1 MIGWLIFLA
10 VLLLILTMPCGVYAS
25 YSSGAT
31 ELKLIVGFLRINL
44 LRPSK
49 KQEKKAKKKK
59 FESHEQ
65 VKEKKKIGDF
75 WPIVNLVFELLTD
88 FRRKLTIK
96 DLRFKLTLGGSD
108 PYDLSVNYGRYWIAL
123 GNLMPHLESWFTIQ
137 KRNLEIACDYT
148 ADDTKIDAS
157 IDLRLSFAV
166 LLHMAIYHGFR
177 IFVKYY
183 KITKDGAVS

>member
-1 MIGWLIFLA
+1 MIGWLIILA
-10 VLLLILTMPCGVYAS
+10 VVVLLLLMPCGIYAS
-25 YSSGAT
+25 YNSGTT

-49 KQEKKAKKKK
+49 KQGKKTKKKK

-65 VKEKKKIGDF
+65 VKEKKNIRDF
-75 WPIVNLVFELLTD
+75 WPIVNLVLELLSD
-88 FRRKLTIK
+88 FRRKLSIQ
-96 DLRFKLTLGGSD
+96 DLQFRLTLGGSD
-108 PYDLSVNYGRYWIAL
+108 PYDLSLNYGRYWVAL
-123 GNLMPHLESWFTIQ
+123 GNLMPHLESWFTIRR
-137 KRNLEIACDYT
+137 RNLEIACDYT
-148 ADDTKIDAS
+148 STDTKIDAS

-166 LLHMAIYHGFR
+166 LLRMALYHGFR